1 MPEPGPLPERTLLRL
16 ILREFGGRP
25 GLRLFRNN
33 VGVALYP
40 DGARVVYGLCPGSSD
55 LIGFRTIRITPAMTG
70 QTIAQFVA
78 IEVKGPN
85 TPLTAAQRNFLRAV
99 AEAGGTA
106 VLARALDDVEEAVA
120 C

>member
-1 MPEPGPLPERTLLRL
+1 MPGAGPLPERTLLRM

-33 VGVALYP
+33 VGVARYP
-40 DGARVVYGLCPGSSD
+40 DGARVAYGLCPGAAD
-55 LIGFRTIRITPAMTG
+55 LIGFRAIRITPAMSG
-70 QTIAQFVA
+70 QSIAQFVA

-85 TPLTAAQRNFLRAV
+85 TPITAGQRNFLRAV
-99 AEAGGTA
+99 ATAGGTA
-106 VLARALDDVEEAVA
+106 VLARALADVGEAVG